1 MFKVT
6 KPPWTTCQ
14 ALQGRRIRL
23 HRLDRARSWYL
34 LPRMLSVS
42 SGDSLFSVQ
51 TGMDRSPDLGS
62 LSLAQVT
69 YMALAKCLLS
79 KRSRD
84 CQCQGGMNVWK
95 RGAAR
100 GSARCPAIRDKTL
113 DCLAIGL
120 GGVRTSTLHSRLHV
134 LSHRRRVACNDAMRG
149 EGPLI

>member
-1 MFKVT
+1 MFMVT

-23 HRLDRARSWYL
+23 HELVRARSWYL
-34 LPRMLSVS
+34 LPRMLSVL
-42 SGDSLFSVQ
+42 SGVVFFECRETVDK
-51 TGMDRSPDLGS
+51 SPDLGS

-84 CQCQGGMNVWK
+84 CQCQGGIGVWK

-120 GGVRTSTLHSRLHV
+120 GSVCTSTLHSRLHV
-134 LSHRRRVACNDAMRG
+134 FSHHRRVACNDAMRL
-149 EGPLI
+149 ECPSS

>member
-1 MFKVT
+1 MSGLTGQEDKAAWAW
-6 KPPWTTCQ
+6 P
-14 ALQGRRIRL
+14 
-23 HRLDRARSWYL
+23 RARSWYL

-42 SGDSLFSVQ
+42 SGDVFFQ
-51 TGMDRSPDLGS
+51 CRQAMDKSPDLGRV
-62 LSLAQVT
+62 SLAQVT

-120 GGVRTSTLHSRLHV
+120 RTSTLHPRPHV
-134 LSHRRRVACNDAMRG
+134 LSHRRRVACNDAMQVD
-149 EGPLI
+149 GPSS